1 MMNKEFFKKGVRMP
15 KNKIIN
21 LDNYE
26 NLFIRIHQD
35 EKKVLKE
42 IALKKG
48 VSLSVLMRQAVKD
61 IIEKDNMKQ

>member
-1 MMNKEFFKKGVRMP
+1 MNKEFFKKGVRMP